1 MVHMYLPLSIKVL
14 KLSIQVR
21 KQNLLYLAFYQ
32 LTKTGLALKK
42 KDEMNKV
49 IRDAW
54 SNIIPIKELNK
65 LCDQINCLAGSK
77 LNEVLE
83 KFSLNEIA
91 NIIRIYLLEL
101 PECLLTFDLYDP
113 VKILYATQQD
123 IESRLMSVSKLLA
136 TLPSPNYHTLK
147 ALSHHLFK

>member
-1 MVHMYLPLSIKVL
+1 M
-14 KLSIQVR
+14 
-21 KQNLLYLAFYQ
+21 
-32 LTKTGLALKK
+32 
-42 KDEMNKV
+42 
-49 IRDAW
+49 
-54 SNIIPIKELNK
+54 KELNK
-65 LCDQINCLAGSK
+65 LCDKINCLTGSK

-83 KFSLNEIA
+83 KFSLNELA
-91 NIIRIYLLEL
+91 NVIRVYILEL

-123 IESRLMSVSKLLA
+123 IESRLVSVSKLLT

>member
-1 MVHMYLPLSIKVL
+1 M
-14 KLSIQVR
+14 
-21 KQNLLYLAFYQ
+21 
-32 LTKTGLALKK
+32 
-42 KDEMNKV
+42 
-49 IRDAW
+49 
-54 SNIIPIKELNK
+54 KELNK
-65 LCDQINCLAGSK
+65 LCDEINCLAGSK
-77 LNEVLE
+77 LKEVLE
-83 KFSLNEIA
+83 KFNLNELA
-91 NIIRIYLLEL
+91 NIIRVYLLEL